1 MDIHV
6 KTLEGLKNNQIRMTI
21 NKTVKNNGP
30 KIIKTIP
37 LNPQSSVR
45 NQNGFPFPKMPA
57 MINKEI

>member
-1 MDIHV
+1 
-6 KTLEGLKNNQIRMTI
+6 MTI